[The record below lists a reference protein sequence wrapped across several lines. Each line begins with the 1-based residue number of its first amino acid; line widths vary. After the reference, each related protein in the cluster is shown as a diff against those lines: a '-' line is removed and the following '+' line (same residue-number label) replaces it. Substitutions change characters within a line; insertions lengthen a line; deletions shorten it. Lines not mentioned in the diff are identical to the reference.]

1 MVQCGSAFYLTFIG
15 FTKSPTWAGLW
26 YIRIAPV
33 IHLIVTVGALLVI
46 PILVCINTCM
56 MAKEIH

>member
-26 YIRIAPV
+26 FIRILPV
-33 IHLIVTVGALLVI
+33 IHLLVTVGALLVI
-46 PILVCINTCM
+46 PILVVIQTGM
-56 MAKEIH
+56 MATEIH